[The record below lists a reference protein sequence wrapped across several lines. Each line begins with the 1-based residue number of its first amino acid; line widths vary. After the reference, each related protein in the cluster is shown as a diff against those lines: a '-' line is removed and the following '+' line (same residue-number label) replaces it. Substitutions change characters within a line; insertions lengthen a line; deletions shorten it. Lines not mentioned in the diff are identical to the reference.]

1 MKRVEFITALK
12 ETLEIKD
19 MEITEQ
25 SNLFDLIDSLS
36 VISLMCLI
44 DEKFG
49 RQLSADEVRSITTV
63 NSLIKI
69 IGEEKFE

>member
-49 RQLSADEVRSITTV
+49 RQLSTNELRSITTI